1 MQLHKHYEEKMN
13 IKRIRTKRDF
23 NAALKSVESLMCDK
37 AVSPEGGRLDV
48 IVTLIQAYEARHYP
62 MLPRDPVE
70 AIKFA

>member
-1 MQLHKHYEEKMN
+1 MN